1 MDTTNEIGPI
11 QPVSSDPHPHHAPGG
26 GFTHGKG
33 AALLRMYEHWLG
45 SDAFRSG
52 IREFVVRHAQKSAS
66 VEDFFRALDLATGQ
80 PVSKQSRWFIQQS
93 GAPRVHLTLKCGS
106 SVQLHVRQSRDRLR
120 ASTLPPG
127 NPGVPLCVR
136 YDLRGRSRRSVSRG
150 SPRDDPPIGAET
162 CPKWM
167 YGNPGLKGY
176 YRWSAPQPE
185 FENWILAAI
194 PSMSPLELAVLPEVL
209 LNAYVTG
216 RIEAK
221 AFVGLV
227 NELARTRTPYAVQGL
242 MQMAHRLDR
251 WHAQSPQRDLIGR
264 WTRALNNMYESSDDT
279 SSSTLTPRLQHL
291 MKRGVAFMASDG
303 SKDFT
308 QASASGAEQS
318 DDAYWHGTPADWDRI
333 RAVFAKTSDPLKRM
347 QLATALGSFNRKDCL
362 DKGLALVHDGTIR
375 GGDLHAFVRGV
386 HRRNVHHVLQW
397 LEADGRDVL
406 KTLSPP
412 EQWRLIG
419 SAHHVCTPAGLAR
432 VKRILKSLQEGVHG
446 SQHGRRILNNIRR
459 CVEYQKSVGD
469 NLTRELSRIYP

>member
-1 MDTTNEIGPI
+1 M
-11 QPVSSDPHPHHAPGG
+11 
-26 GFTHGKG
+26 
-33 AALLRMYEHWLG
+33 
-45 SDAFRSG
+45 
-52 IREFVVRHAQKSAS
+52 
-66 VEDFFRALDLATGQ
+66 
-80 PVSKQSRWFIQQS
+80 
-93 GAPRVHLTLKCGS
+93 
-106 SVQLHVRQSRDRLR
+106 QLHVRQSRDRLR
-120 ASTLPPG
+120 ASTLPQG
-127 NPGVPLCVR
+127 NPWSVPLCVR
-136 YDLRGRSRRSVSRG
+136 YDQGDTVREECHRVDRREMTLRL
-150 SPRDDPPIGAET
+150 GAET

-279 SSSTLTPRLQHL
+279 SSNTLTPRLQHL

-386 HRRNVHHVLQW
+386 HLGTSIMYCSGSRPTD
-397 LEADGRDVL
+397 A
-406 KTLSPP
+406 TFS
-412 EQWRLIG
+412 RLCL
-419 SAHHVCTPAGLAR
+419 H
-432 VKRILKSLQEGVHG
+432 
-446 SQHGRRILNNIRR
+446 LN
-459 CVEYQKSVGD
+459 SGD
-469 NLTRELSRIYP
+469 